1 MQLNSLIKELRFDK
15 RITEWSIR
23 YNVMTYED
31 YHKYLQS
38 LPDLSDQKE
47 NITGEQIE
55 REENPEEQ

>member
-15 RITEWSIR
+15 RITEWGIR

-55 REENPEEQ
+55 RKENPKEQ

>member
-15 RITEWSIR
+15 RIAEWGIR

-47 NITGEQIE
+47 NITGEQVE